1 MVKMNIDMDIT
12 PLSPYYQREGA
23 ALYCA
28 DCRILL
34 RSMPESSVDMIFADP
49 PYNLSNG
56 GFTCQ
61 GGKRVPVDKGEWD
74 ASDGFAD
81 DLSFHQDWIAACR
94 RVLKDEGT
102 LWVSGTYHSIYAC
115 GYALQSAGF
124 HILNDICWF
133 KPNAPPNLSARFFT
147 ASHETI
153 IWARKSPDA
162 RHTFNYEDMKGGDWH
177 EGDMLKNDGK
187 QMRSVW
193 SVPAPRK
200 AEKAHGK
207 HPTQKPLAL
216 LNRIILAATNP
227 GDLVVDPFTGSS
239 TTGIAAVSHGRRF
252 IGSDV
257 SPEYLDMSVGRF
269 EDLLNQ
275 EK

>member
-1 MVKMNIDMDIT
+1 MQKIIIAMDIT
-12 PLSPYYQREGA
+12 SLSPYYEREGA
-23 ALYCA
+23 ALYCT
-28 DCRILL
+28 DCLTLL
-34 RSMPESSVDMIFADP
+34 KSMPASSVDMIFADP

-61 GGKRVPVDKGEWD
+61 GGKRVSVDKGEWD
-74 ASDGFAD
+74 ASNGFAD

-115 GYALQSAGF
+115 GYALQSVGF

-133 KPNAPPNLSARFFT
+133 KPNAPPNLSARYFT

-177 EGDMLKNDGK
+177 ERDMLKNDGK

-216 LNRIILAATNP
+216 LNRIILAATHP

-252 IGSDV
+252 IGSDI
-257 SPEYLDMSVGRF
+257 SPKYLDMSVGRF
-269 EDLLNQ
+269 EDLLNGT
-275 EK
+275 